1 MRGYLPSTAVITHSI
16 SHRHWLSSSILS
28 TAVMMTFLAEMDDPE
43 MDDPFIAE
51 KSTQEICFSNGEVVA
66 FLLVLFLGAA

>member
-28 TAVMMTFLAEMDDPE
+28 TAVMMTFLAEMDDP
-43 MDDPFIAE
+43 FIAE